1 MKIKLIA
8 FLLTISFV
16 LSEGVSWAQCAMCK
30 ASVESNMLE
39 KQPGIGLSIND
50 GILYLMLMP
59 YIMFGI
65 FGYLWYRNTHK
76 KPKNAK

>member
-1 MKIKLIA
+1 MKYWLKIVL
-8 FLLTISFV
+8 FMVVLTASV
-16 LSEGVSWAQCAMCK
+16 VSVHAQCAMCA
-30 ASVESNMLE
+30 ASVESNLKE
-39 KQPGIGLSIND
+39 TQPGIGLSINS

-59 YIMFGI
+59 YLMFGL

>member
-1 MKIKLIA
+1 
-8 FLLTISFV
+8 
-16 LSEGVSWAQCAMCK
+16 MCK

-39 KQPGIGLSIND
+39 KQPGIGLSINE

-76 KPKNAK
+76 NPKNSK